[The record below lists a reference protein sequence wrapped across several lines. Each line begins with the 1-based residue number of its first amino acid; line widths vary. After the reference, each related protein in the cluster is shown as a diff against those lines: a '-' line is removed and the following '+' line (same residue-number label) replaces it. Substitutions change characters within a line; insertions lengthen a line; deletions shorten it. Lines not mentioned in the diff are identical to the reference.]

1 LRRGFEN
8 DVKRREYFRDVVKAA
23 LERYGRSEFK
33 LSDWYIYNAV
43 YLFIYEQ
50 DKFVDFVKK
59 RGEEYPAFE
68 KEMRESHFF
77 KETFFDSPLWPLRG
91 EK

>member
-1 LRRGFEN
+1 MVAVCALQIALRRGFET
-8 DVKRREYFRDVVKAA
+8 DVKRRKHIRDVAKVA
-23 LERYGRSEFK
+23 LERYGRSEFR
-33 LSDWYIYNAV
+33 LSDWYVYNAV

-68 KEMRESHFF
+68 KEVRELHFF
-77 KETFFDSPLWPLRG
+77 VLPDIS
-91 EK
+91 

>member
-1 LRRGFEN
+1 M
-8 DVKRREYFRDVVKAA
+8 VKVA
-23 LERYGRSEFK
+23 LERYGRSESM
-33 LSDWYIYNAV
+33 LSDWYVYNAV

-59 RGEEYPAFE
+59 RCEEYPAFE

-77 KETFFDSPLWPLRG
+77 KETLFDSPLWPLRG